1 MNISKVVE
9 NHDLAGNQKQ
19 VKCVVAAAFN
29 LGTNSLIC
37 YSPTCC
43 LLNQKNFVT
52 FKEISKFDL
61 HLIFSWDTW
70 EWWGLWQIKQ
80 GLSYITSALV
90 NHLEFQGPIFLVLSF
105 FKSSGKSIR
114 ILFIFKC
121 PFIQHSEN
129 MFQEPHQECINI
141 NEHKNNSAL
150 QEPIF

>member
-52 FKEISKFDL
+52 FKEISKFNL
-61 HLIFSWDTW
+61 HLI
-70 EWWGLWQIKQ
+70 
-80 GLSYITSALV
+80 LV
-90 NHLEFQGPIFLVLSF
+90 GTLGNGRDC
-105 FKSSGKSIR
+105 GKLNRVCLI
-114 ILFIFKC
+114 
-121 PFIQHSEN
+121 
-129 MFQEPHQECINI
+129 
-141 NEHKNNSAL
+141 
-150 QEPIF
+150 